1 MLARRALALALL
13 MLLPSGCALAGRSLG
28 GYVDDKLMKS
38 GVKRRLASE
47 RAGEPGVKV
56 DTFGGTVYLSGTVDT
71 AEEKSDAEIV
81 AWRVDGVE
89 QVVNDLVV
97 TQPSVAVSALPDF
110 RLRHPLTE
118 RLPGVERVE
127 PGLPGGPDLAYDH
140 GGRVVASVYKVA
152 WRELI
157 DSGLATL
164 PPTGRP
170 IDHISTYAL
179 LEGPDVPGPHYAI
192 VLWHVSE
199 RDAAARR

>member
-1 MLARRALALALL
+1 MLL
-13 MLLPSGCALAGRSLG
+13 MLLACGCRMAGRSLG
-28 GYVDDKLMKS
+28 GYVDDELTKS

-47 RAGEPGVKV
+47 RPGEPGVKV

-71 AEEKSDAEIV
+71 AVEKSDAEIV
-81 AWRVDGVE
+81 AWQVDGVR

-97 TQPSVAVSALPDF
+97 ADQSPVAVSAMPDI

-127 PGLPGGPDLAYDH
+127 PGSPGGPELAYDH
-140 GGRVVASVYKVA
+140 RGRVVASIYTIT

-157 DSGLATL
+157 ESGLATL
-164 PPTGRP
+164 RSPGRP
-170 IDHISTYAL
+170 VDHVATYAL
-179 LEGPDVPGPHYAI
+179 PERPDLPGPAYAI

-199 RDAAARR
+199 QDAAALR